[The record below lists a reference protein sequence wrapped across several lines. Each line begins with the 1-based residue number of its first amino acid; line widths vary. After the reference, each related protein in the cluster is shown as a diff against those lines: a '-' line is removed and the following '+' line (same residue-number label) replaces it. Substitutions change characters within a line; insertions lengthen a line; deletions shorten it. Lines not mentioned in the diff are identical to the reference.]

1 MAGTERRKGIVA
13 GPDAGPEADAA
24 HPAARP
30 ELPEGTLDLYRLAV
44 EMADRISARRG
55 IANSFF
61 LTLNTI
67 VVGVLGATDVGWY
80 LAGAGIM
87 VSLVWWML
95 LRSYRDLNRAK
106 FRVILAIET
115 DLPLHIY
122 ADEWSALQR
131 NASGAAAAAESAG
144 TRLAKFRELGAVE
157 RIVPVIFAS
166 IYVTELIR
174 QVATYVSR

>member
-1 MAGTERRKGIVA
+1 V
-13 GPDAGPEADAA
+13 P
-24 HPAARP
+24 RP

-61 LTLNTI
+61 LTLNTA
-67 VVGVLGATDVGWY
+67 VVGVLGATHVGWY

-87 VSLVWWML
+87 VSLAWWML

-106 FRVILAIET
+106 FRVILAIEA

-122 ADEWSALQR
+122 ADEWAAIHGK
-131 NASGAAAAAESAG
+131 ASGAAVAAESAG
-144 TRLAKFRELGAVE
+144 TRLAKFRELGVVE